1 MSQGC
6 YTIRP
11 WWLRFLQVNSSYS
24 NPLTLTVKQW
34 VKITNTYII
43 KLSWEISQHICMQ
56 LKRFVLPL
64 MSWYVNWVYRTKTNM
79 DSLSNWTL
87 VCTLKEKNRQIII
100 IKKLPYVFG
109 FYLNFSCAKLSYNGG
124 EKLKSKYGPIFS
136 GKMRPSVEGL
146 SPLKA
151 ILCFINCK
159 NKASEE

>member
-6 YTIRP
+6 CTIRP
-11 WWLRFLQVNSSYS
+11 WWLRFLLVNSSYS

-43 KLSWEISQHICMQ
+43 KLSWKISQNFRMQ

-64 MSWYVNWVYRTKTNM
+64 MSWYVNWFYRTKTNM

-87 VCTLKEKNRQIII
+87 ACTLKEKSSNCNYYETMC
-100 IKKLPYVFG
+100 L

-124 EKLKSKYGPIFS
+124 EQLKSKYDPIFS

-159 NKASEE
+159 NKALEE